1 MRFEIKMVKTEHTD
15 LLAQILDLLDTACQ
29 ASSELLE
36 RYENRE
42 TGTAAQLLCDLR
54 AVTEAIMA
62 AQEPL
67 LPALDHAFTTEML
80 ENVADT
86 LDDIEKAMG
95 AGNAE
100 RASMKMEFQLFPFL
114 RQLKEAFYFWGAV
127 YPDKGEMERYYKEE
141 FAYNFRNLY
150 VREGEEPQ
158 YTLSIVVPA
167 YNHLDTTKQCI
178 EHLLKETDFDKLNAE
193 LILIDHGSS
202 DGTLEYFEGLG
213 VGKVIHFKHNVR
225 MYMFA
230 AMLQICRGEYFALL
244 SNDIL
249 VTREWADILLAC
261 LESDK
266 RIIAAMPALPNIA
279 NFQSPNIPYH
289 VDQKGFM
296 AWADK
301 HNRADTA
308 MWDDRSRLMPAVALY
323 RTAEVS
329 QIGYADPYFYSME
342 FWDDDFSF
350 RARRAGYRQIVC
362 SNVACYH
369 FGSVTGKA
377 AQANEGTLKYGRDLF
392 LQKNGVDAWGTGF
405 CYDFHSVQLLKQVM
419 PANGPVPV
427 LGIDCG
433 MGDTL
438 LQIRNELR
446 YQQRECTLHHL
457 TCGKKY
463 QPDLAIFSNGLFV
476 SDLLEGISSAF
487 DGQLFPAIYLGRI
500 IGEYEDWTEVLAAVR
515 ERLAPG
521 GYAVFACGSP
531 HYAVTIHSLLNFTL
545 PENAARCVL
554 ADPEK
559 VRQEARKIYSQ
570 VQVLAVEN
578 PVNGIEDFARQHYG
592 KGPQAKEIAKR
603 LAVSRYYYV
612 CQK

>member
-1 MRFEIKMVKTEHTD
+1 MVEAKHME
-15 LLAQILDLLDTACQ
+15 LLGQILDLLDTACQ
-29 ASSELLE
+29 ASLELLE
-36 RYENRE
+36 VYGNGKADES
-42 TGTAAQLLCDLR
+42 GQLLSDLR
-54 AVTEAIMA
+54 AVTETVMK

-67 LPALDHAFTTEML
+67 LPTLEHAFTTEML
-80 ENVADT
+80 ENVEDT
-86 LDDIEKAMG
+86 LVDIEKSIST
-95 AGNAE
+95 GNAE
-100 RASMKMEFQLFPFL
+100 RAAMKMEFQLFPFL
-114 RQLKEAFYFWGAV
+114 RQLKEAFYFWGTV
-127 YPDKGEMERYYKEE
+127 YPDKEKMGRYYKEE

-158 YTLSIVVPA
+158 YKLSIVVPA
-167 YNHLDTTKQCI
+167 YNHLDVTKQCI
-178 EHLLKETDFDKLNAE
+178 EHLLKETDFEKLNAE
-193 LILIDHGSS
+193 LILIDHGST
-202 DGTLEYFEGLG
+202 DGTLEYFESLG

-279 NFQSPNIPYH
+279 NFQSSNIPYN
-289 VDQKGFM
+289 VDQQGFM

-362 SNVACYH
+362 GNVACYH

-377 AQANEGTLKYGRDLF
+377 AQAKENTLQYGRELF

-405 CYDFHSVQLLKQVM
+405 CYDFQAVQLLKQVI
-419 PANGPVPV
+419 PVNGPVPV
-427 LGIDCG
+427 LGVGCG

-446 YQQRECTLHHL
+446 HQHRECSLYHL
-457 TCGKKY
+457 TCEEKY
-463 QPDLAIFSNGLFV
+463 RPDSAIFPDTAFAPDLVG
-476 SDLLEGISSAF
+476 GISSAF
-487 DGQLFPAIYLGRI
+487 GNLAFPVVYIGRM
-500 IGEYEDWTEVLAAVR
+500 IGEYEDWQQVLVAVWQ
-515 ERLAPG
+515 RLTPG
-521 GYAVFACGSP
+521 GYVVFACDAP
-531 HYAVTIHSLLNFTL
+531 HHALTLHALLNFTL
-545 PENAARCVL
+545 PEGAARCVL

-559 VRQEARKIYSQ
+559 IKQGAERIYSQ
-570 VQVLAVEN
+570 VQMLAVEK
-578 PVNGIEDFARQHYG
+578 PANGIEDFVRRHYG
-592 KGPQAKEIAKR
+592 KRPETAQIAKK
-603 LAVSRYYYV
+603 LAVAKYYYV
-612 CQK
+612 CRK